1 MLGAVMSE
9 VRGRGLTWRAGR
21 PVAGRVP
28 RPGGAVLGKASPPY
42 RPSPASAPAPTC
54 TRAFPPR
61 EGPWGARP
69 GRCAGGRVCFPATAA
84 RARSGRVTLRTVGR
98 SHISL
103 VSRARVGRGGE
114 EGARPLPKWL
124 LPLLGGVRHRGEGRE
139 EAAAPPPP
147 RLALLPGADRWKRR
161 SVGRTPARGGGGRR
175 LAHAGATWPRSRAA
189 AALPTPTPGEFA

>member
-1 MLGAVMSE
+1 MELCW
-9 VRGRGLTWRAGR
+9 GRRAR
-21 PVAGRVP
+21 PTAPRQLRP
-28 RPGGAVLGKASPPY
+28 RPRRAHAPSRHGK
-42 RPSPASAPAPTC
+42 
-54 TRAFPPR
+54 
-61 EGPWGARP
+61 GL
-69 GRCAGGRVCFPATAA
+69 GGRDQGAA
-84 RARSGRVTLRTVGR
+84 LGDAFASLRRPPARSGRVTLRTVGR

-161 SVGRTPARGGGGRR
+161 SVGRTPARWGRGASARPRWGDGAEEPRCGRSPHPDAGGVCIGRCR
-175 LAHAGATWPRSRAA
+175 GLWAPGASR
-189 AALPTPTPGEFA
+189 GR